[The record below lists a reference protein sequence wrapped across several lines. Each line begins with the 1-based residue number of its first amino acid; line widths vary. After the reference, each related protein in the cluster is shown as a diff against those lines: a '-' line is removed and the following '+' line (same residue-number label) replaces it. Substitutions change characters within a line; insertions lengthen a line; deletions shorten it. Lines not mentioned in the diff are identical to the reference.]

1 MKKKI
6 VTIIVA
12 ICAFITALVTN
23 FYYIV
28 DEDPNTQANVTEVVE
43 KAKDVKDAINIET
56 NK

>member
-23 FYYIV
+23 FYYII
-28 DEDPNTQANVTEVVE
+28 DEDPNTQVNVTEVVE
-43 KAKDVKDAINIET
+43 KAKDVKDAVQMEVV
-56 NK
+56 K